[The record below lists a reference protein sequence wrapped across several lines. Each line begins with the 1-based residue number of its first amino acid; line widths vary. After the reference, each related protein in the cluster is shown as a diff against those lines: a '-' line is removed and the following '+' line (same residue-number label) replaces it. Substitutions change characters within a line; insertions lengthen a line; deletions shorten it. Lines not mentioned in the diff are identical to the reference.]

1 MSKEGGKLL
10 NMLQSLF
17 GTGPETVYGQ
27 FNIAAEMHRKI
38 LERELFSQFQIE
50 NMPENWSAGYVLRN
64 LFLDGYICITDT
76 YLGVLPLRTG
86 ISGYNVFNEA
96 TECLIG
102 NPVLGTIRRDIDKD
116 CVLVKIFPDYGNF
129 SPILNYYSFMLANCD
144 SSLAVNTMNCK
155 ATNICEC
162 SDRATAES
170 YKKAMDEIYSGKPG
184 VFVKSGMASNITQS
198 KVKENFVGKELLE
211 VQKSIKNE
219 WLTLIG
225 VKSVNTLKRER
236 LVTAEAESSSDM
248 DNANIDIIR
257 ANITEGLEKANSM
270 FNLNLKLKE
279 KNGGSE
285 NGHNESVFN
294 DDME

>member
-1 MSKEGGKLL
+1 MSREKSKLL
-10 NMLQSLF
+10 NMLQRLF
-17 GTGPETVYGQ
+17 GSEPETVYGQ
-27 FNIAAEMHRKI
+27 FNLAAQMHRTI

-50 NMPENWSAGYVLRN
+50 NMPEKWSGGYFLRN
-64 LFLDGYICITDT
+64 LFLNGYVCITDT
-76 YLGVLPLRTG
+76 TLGVLPLQTG
-86 ISGYNVFNEA
+86 ICGYNVFSEP
-96 TECLIG
+96 TECVIG
-102 NPVLGTIRRDIDKD
+102 NSVLGSIRRTIDDD

-129 SPILNYYSFMLANCD
+129 CPILDYYSFMLANCD
-144 SSLAVNTMNCK
+144 SSIAVNTMNCK

-162 SDRATAES
+162 SDNATAES

-236 LVTAEAESSSDM
+236 LVAAEAESSTDM
-248 DNANIDIIR
+248 DEANVDIIR

-270 FNLNLKLKE
+270 FKLDLKLKE
-279 KNGGSE
+279 KKEKE
-285 NGHNESVFN
+285 NGDNESVLN

>member
-1 MSKEGGKLL
+1 MSREKGKLL
-10 NMLQSLF
+10 NMLHRLF
-17 GTGPETVYGQ
+17 GSEPEAVYGQ
-27 FNIAAEMHRKI
+27 LNLAAEIHRKI

-50 NMPENWSAGYVLRN
+50 NMPVKWSHSYFLRN
-64 LFLDGYICITDT
+64 LFLSGYVCITDT
-76 YLGVLPLRTG
+76 TLGVLPLQTG
-86 ISGYNVFNEA
+86 VAGYDVFNEP
-96 TECLIG
+96 TECIIG
-102 NPVLGTIRRDIDKD
+102 NPVLGSIRRTIDND

-129 SPILNYYSFMLANCD
+129 CPILDYYSFMLANCD
-144 SSLAVNTMNCK
+144 SSIAVNTMNCK

-162 SDRATAES
+162 SDKATAES
-170 YKKAMDEIYSGKPG
+170 YKKAMDDIYSGKPG
-184 VFVKSGMASNITQS
+184 VFVKTGMASNITQP

-248 DNANIDIIR
+248 DDANVDMIR
-257 ANITEGLEKANSM
+257 ANITEGLNKANTM
-270 FNLNLKLKE
+270 FGLNLKLKE
-279 KNGGSE
+279 KEKE
-285 NGHNESVFN
+285 NGHNESLLD

>member
-1 MSKEGGKLL
+1 MSREKGKLL

-17 GTGPETVYGQ
+17 GSNPESVYGQ
-27 FNIAAEMHRKI
+27 FNSASEMHRKI
-38 LERELFSQFQIE
+38 LERELFAQFQIE
-50 NMPENWSAGYVLRN
+50 NMPKKWSSGYFQRN
-64 LFLDGYICITDT
+64 LFLNGYVCITDT
-76 YLGVLPLRTG
+76 TMGVLPLQTG
-86 ISGYNVFNEA
+86 IAGYNVFNEP
-96 TECLIG
+96 TECVIG
-102 NPVLGTIRRDIDKD
+102 NAVLGSIRRTIDDD
-116 CVLVKIFPDYGNF
+116 CILVKIFPDYGNF
-129 SPILNYYSFMLANCD
+129 CSILDYYSFMLANCD
-144 SSLAVNTMNCK
+144 SSIAVNTMNCK

-162 SDRATAES
+162 SDKATAES

-248 DNANIDIIR
+248 DNANVDIIR

-270 FNLNLKLKE
+270 FNLDLKLKE
-279 KNGGSE
+279 KEEEKNGD
-285 NGHNESVFN
+285 NESVLN

>member
-1 MSKEGGKLL
+1 MSRERGKLR

-17 GTGPETVYGQ
+17 GTEPETVYGQ
-27 FNIAAEMHRKI
+27 INIASQMHRKI

-50 NMPENWSAGYVLRN
+50 NMPEKWSHGYFLRN
-64 LFLDGYICITDT
+64 LFLNGYICITDT
-76 YLGVLPLRTG
+76 TLGVLALQTG
-86 ISGYNVFNEA
+86 IAGYNVFGEP
-96 TECLIG
+96 TECVIG
-102 NPVLGTIRRDIDKD
+102 NPVLGSIRRTIDDD

-129 SPILNYYSFMLANCD
+129 CSILDYYSFMLANCD
-144 SSLAVNTMNCK
+144 SSIAVNTMNCK

-162 SDRATAES
+162 SDKATAES

-198 KVKENFVGKELLE
+198 KIKENFVGKELLE

-248 DNANIDIIR
+248 DNANVDIIR
-257 ANITEGLEKANSM
+257 SNITEGLDKANSM
-270 FNLNLKLKE
+270 FNLDLKLKE
-279 KNGGSE
+279 KEGEKNGDD
-285 NGHNESVFN
+285 ESVLN
-294 DDME
+294 DGME

>member
-1 MSKEGGKLL
+1 MSREKGKLL
-10 NMLQSLF
+10 NMLQRLF
-17 GTGPETVYGQ
+17 GSEPEIVYGQ
-27 FNIAAEMHRKI
+27 FNLASDMHRKI

-50 NMPENWSAGYVLRN
+50 NMPEKWSSGYFLRN
-64 LFLDGYICITDT
+64 LFLSGYVCITDT
-76 YLGVLPLRTG
+76 TLGVLPLQTG
-86 ISGYNVFNEA
+86 VAGYNVFNEP
-96 TECLIG
+96 TECVIG
-102 NPVLGTIRRDIDKD
+102 NPVLGSIRRTIDND

-129 SPILNYYSFMLANCD
+129 CPILDYYSFMLANSD
-144 SSLAVNTMNCK
+144 SSIAVNTMNCK
-155 ATNICEC
+155 TTNICEC
-162 SDRATAES
+162 SDKATAES

-184 VFVKSGMASNITQS
+184 VFVKTGMASNITQP

-248 DNANIDIIR
+248 DEANVDIIR
-257 ANITEGLEKANSM
+257 ANITEGFEIANSM
-270 FNLNLKLKE
+270 FSLNLKLREKE
-279 KNGGSE
+279 KE
-285 NGHNESVFN
+285 NGDNESLLN